1 MANVRGAYDSKP
13 PQAPSSTRSARP
25 CGRDA
30 SPGMSAGNW
39 ERPRR
44 GGRSLKFCSL
54 TRQAQ
59 RRQDDWHRARYGAQ
73 IVEIDALFDD
83 DIASAVL
90 DDVVGE
96 FGEGKNRGRI
106 LGLIVLD
113 DQFERA
119 SKDTA
124 LGINPLN
131 GELCTLRPVTAGIG
145 NRAGE
150 RHHHADLDR
159 LRRER
164 WQWKSGEQHGG
175 RAFVVSSLNPLLWY
189 CLPGLLVRLFCS
201 IVVGDRFGG
210 AMSYFRRNSS
220 HCGQLRCSTGTS
232 QAS

>member
-59 RRQDDWHRARYGAQ
+59 RRQDDWHRARYGAL

-90 DDVVGE
+90 DDIVAVQTVAVGVE
-96 FGEGKNRGRI
+96 IVGSFNALVILDGKQ
-106 LGLIVLD
+106 GL
-113 DQFERA
+113 A
-119 SKDTA
+119 SV
-124 LGINPLN
+124 GSGNPASSMAAKS
-131 GELCTLRPVTAGIG
+131 V
-145 NRAGE
+145 
-150 RHHHADLDR
+150 
-159 LRRER
+159 RR
-164 WQWKSGEQHGG
+164 
-175 RAFVVSSLNPLLWY
+175 
-189 CLPGLLVRLFCS
+189 
-201 IVVGDRFGG
+201 
-210 AMSYFRRNSS
+210 
-220 HCGQLRCSTGTS
+220 
-232 QAS
+232 